1 MKIVLDGVRDLRH
14 TLSMPVATRTEKLA
28 ALFAHALALLVSA
41 GALAYVV

>member
-14 TLSMPVATRTEKLA
+14 TLSMPAATRTEKIA

-41 GALAYVV
+41 GALVYVA